1 ESLCTSQI
9 SIFCNLRRNVF
20 SNFNRN
26 DLIDQNI
33 VFLNIY
39 NNETFYNKAH
49 EENDKVNVC
58 EKGIQNFYKYDKL
71 RYVDEHNNIC
81 CNLIKDISFYGV
93 NLNVDIFILNNSN
106 IIFFLQNVINIYN
119 PLIKSLRVIYT
130 KRDYIVTCSSLFK
143 DTLIIVLYSSIN
155 YSCIQIYDID
165 KEILKEEISLSDYD
179 YYEKIY
185 IQKENN
191 YFLLITN
198 KNILKVLDSEKKV
211 FIFNVYLYLE
221 YNNILQYYDYFL
233 ILRKKKLYLW
243 NLERTYTGLKLKE
256 NILEVDKNMHVNC
269 FCTYG
274 KNIFIVTSKGNLYLW
289 KDLVEKIEIK
299 RYNVEEPFDK
309 NIHYIHYYDNYITTK
324 GNESLKL
331 WLCKFSLDGISGYSS
346 VYIQFEQEI
355 KICLNINK
363 IIAHDN
369 FYLIVDKKNC
379 TIYTCK
385 KNNYGDIGIFYNDH
399 NSKIKN
405 IFCSDKNIFSFGANG
420 KLFDYIKKDKQIER
434 NFCLHKFKYSI
445 TCVKYLYSEDS
456 FLYFCVGFNNGVIK
470 IIKLKH
476 LYLDIIYCLKTS
488 NNEIIKIEKSQNSQ
502 FISVLADEEPYV
514 FFLYKSSKIFMPLGY
529 LKIKEAHLKE
539 CFYFSYFNSFYIL
552 GDNNY
557 FFKIDVKK
565 LEEQIKEEQLSKK
578 VGHSERDVNENINM
592 IQKRIDNKN
601 IYLNDYI
608 NNKNDDVKKD
618 ALNNNEEQNNSDYD
632 LSVKY
637 EIIKITFNANERNK
651 RLIKRYKNE
660 HNELNK
666 YIKDSNKINNKDD
679 DEDKYGDKDKEAT
692 KKEQDDIEEFFEEME
707 GLENE
712 SDNEYK
718 ESNSSSNLSDNTYNN
733 MNFYREKINLTQNMQ
748 DLHSD
753 NNKDIFIL
761 KNKKK
766 NLKIFIEILFDNKN
780 IKNKRYENNDELPKN
795 MLSLYFERDNRKIIN
810 KEERNT
816 KNNLNIDHN
825 NNDNNNNDNNNNDNN
840 NNDNNNNDNN
850 NNNNNNNNGD
860 NINYTRLKR
869 DTISICCVT
878 KSKKNRGF
886 FIATQGVKNNYLF
899 FLNLD
904 KNDLKYKYTDSKED
918 THIDI
923 IMPRII
929 YKIDNKHFLH
939 KRTYIY
945 KMIINEIK
953 DLLFCLTNNNEIY
966 IFSIKFFFL
975 YYYIKIP
982 VYEKVRNIFI
992 NNKNDTTTTTS
1003 TTTTNNNNNMNNNN
1017 QYIFI
1022 CLNNNKYIKL
1032 NFNYSF
1038 FYLLNVIKRYH
1049 INIKRLMHSFIIPNK
1064 MFLSYESI
1072 HKYFVEEMHDYIVE
1086 EFIKKRKKKTNLIPF
1101 KYEDITNDLNF
1112 IIELLQL
1119 HTYEEKKNNKKKDE
1133 EYVQGKN
1140 EKTKN
1145 DITDIWDFIQQNK
1158 KEQKE
1163 EIEEQKKKIDLILN
1177 YDQKNI
1183 STFFNINSHNM
1194 KDVDIQY
1201 SLRDTKE
1208 SQRNEEKFRKALLY
1222 KQNIHMKINKLKKKY
1237 IKLNKKKKFLIDLDY
1252 SYYIYNM
1259 LQQNIQEIKNVF
1271 MYHQQ
1276 EYDNRIKYLSNK
1288 FIRLKYFKK
1297 PIYTFND
1304 KSHFYAKALKMYLKN
1319 YVFKNKNRKMRISE
1333 KKIKEPRQTL
1343 ELTTEIKD
1351 SLQNFNELREKNK
1364 NVKIINNEE
1373 KIEEICIK
1381 KKIIKMYEEML
1392 LKMDKMSEDRK
1403 DMDEPRKIKNISKI
1417 IRHYEEN
1424 KKKLLVQINYIKE
1437 TFNQYYMA
1445 IKSRISIELN
1455 HVIEEIEFLKN
1466 TLKREMIKHME
1477 NKDNNDQ
1484 GNDTDNK
1491 MIDEVHIKKDVVN
1504 VNHFNENE
1512 RIQCQLNN
1520 MNYEHDKIK
1529 KYERFLEKV
1538 NNFFSYANKK
1548 HDKIYNINWDPT
1560 FFEKKY
1566 QHYKKEDVERT
1577 IEYFIKKCDKEI
1589 YNLHIKRIQ
1598 AIRLIKYISLKI
1610 ISIDEKNN
1618 ILIEL
1623 RKKELKLRRQKR
1635 DYIKEMN
1642 NIENQIKVY
1651 AVEMD
1656 TLLQELEIQNQ
1667 SRDKIL
1673 EKLKELM
1680 GDNNLCYDNLIKCLK
1695 KTQDDL
1701 SGESDGSEDKCNEL
1715 EATNSIVD
1723 IYNKEEIESI
1733 KKENASILSNINNI
1747 KKNMELKK
1755 NEQRKLNIKK
1765 KNIEKEIEIINDE
1778 INIIEDDKKKNI
1790 SEVKFYI
1797 TLKISKLRNI
1807 DYLYDKKKYRLN
1819 LASQCTVL
1827 SIEQYKDIVTKM
1839 DTITRK
1845 KEKLHMKYKKL
1856 KKENNELENINN
1868 KLQKTVNEK
1877 KNQLK
1882 NKLKKHDLNFDFND
1896 LEKKYQEKKKKGILQ
1911 EIKNKEIENN
1921 KKINILNKEFD
1932 QKMTILNQTRKEN
1945 TDLLVKI
1952 NEYIQILKELKN
1964 EEN

>member
-1 ESLCTSQI
+1 MKKKIYGQLNGNKIRKEIDTFESLCTSQI
-9 SIFCNLRRNVF
+9 SIFSNLRRNVF

-33 VFLNIY
+33 VYLNIC
-39 NNETFYNKAH
+39 NNETFYNKAQ
-49 EENDKVNVC
+49 ENDKLNVY

-71 RYVDEHNNIC
+71 GYVDEHNNIC
-81 CNLIKDISFYGV
+81 CNLIKDIFLYGV
-93 NLNVDIFILNNSN
+93 NLNIDIFILNNSN

-130 KRDYIVTCSSLFK
+130 KWDYIITCSSLFK

-155 YSCIQIYDID
+155 YSCIQIYDLD
-165 KEILKEEISLSDYD
+165 KEILKEEIPLSDYD

-211 FIFNVYLYLE
+211 FIFNIYLYLE
-221 YNNILQYYDYFL
+221 YNNILQYYDFFL

-256 NILEVDKNMHVNC
+256 NILEVDKNVYVNC
-269 FCTYG
+269 FCIHG
-274 KNIFIVTSKGNLYLW
+274 KNIFMVTSKGNLYIW

-299 RYNVEEPFDK
+299 RYDVEEPFDK
-309 NIHYIHYYDNYITTK
+309 NIHYIYYYDNYITTK

-331 WLCKFSLDGISGYSS
+331 WLCKFSLDNISGCST
-346 VYIQFEQEI
+346 VYIKFEQET

-379 TIYTCK
+379 SIYTCK
-385 KNNYGDIGIFYNDH
+385 KNNYEDIGIFYNDH

-420 KLFDYIKKDKQIER
+420 KLYDFKKKDKQIER

-488 NNEIIKIEKSQNSQ
+488 NNEIINIEKSQNSQ
-502 FISVLADEEPYV
+502 FISILADEEPYV
-514 FFLYKSSKIFMPLGY
+514 FFLYKSSNIFMPLGY
-529 LKIKEAHLKE
+529 LKISEAHLKE
-539 CFYFSYFNSFYIL
+539 CFYFSYFNSFYII
-552 GDNNY
+552 GNNNY
-557 FFKIDVKK
+557 FFKIDVKN
-565 LEEQIKEEQLSKK
+565 LEEHIKEEMAKK
-578 VGHSERDVNENINM
+578 VGHSEEDANENIN
-592 IQKRIDNKN
+592 KRMDIRKDNEN
-601 IYLNDYI
+601 INLKDYI
-608 NNKNDDVKKD
+608 NNQNDDVKKD
-618 ALNNNEEQNNSDYD
+618 AHNNNEEQNNNDYD

-637 EIIKITFNANERNK
+637 EIIKITFNADERNK
-651 RLIKRYKNE
+651 RLIKTYKNE
-660 HNELNK
+660 HKKLNMHN
-666 YIKDSNKINNKDD
+666 KDSNKINKNDD
-679 DEDKYGDKDKEAT
+679 DEYEYEEKDKVKET
-692 KKEQDDIEEFFEEME
+692 MKIEQDEMEECFEEME
-707 GLENE
+707 GLENG

-718 ESNSSSNLSDNTYNN
+718 ESDSSSKLSDNTYNE

-761 KNKKK
+761 NNKIK
-766 NLKIFIEILFDNKN
+766 NLKRFIEILFDNKT
-780 IKNKRYENNDELPKN
+780 IKNKRYQNNDELPEDV
-795 MLSLYFERDNRKIIN
+795 LSLYFERDNKKIIY
-810 KEERNT
+810 KEERDT
-816 KNNLNIDHN
+816 KNNNIN
-825 NNDNNNNDNNNNDNN
+825 I
-840 NNDNNNNDNN
+840 DNN
-850 NNNNNNNNGD
+850 NNNNNDDDDED
-860 NINYTRLKR
+860 NINYTRLKH
-869 DTISICCVT
+869 DTINICCVT
-878 KSKKNRGF
+878 KSKKYLGF
-886 FIATQGVKNNYLF
+886 FMATQGAKNNYLF

-904 KNDLKYKYTDSKED
+904 KKDIKYKYTNSKED

-929 YKIDNKHFLH
+929 YKIDNKNFLQ

-945 KMIINEIK
+945 KMIINENK

-975 YYYIKIP
+975 YYFIKIP

-992 NNKNDTTTTTS
+992 NKNNKNNKKK
-1003 TTTTNNNNNMNNNN
+1003 NNNNNNNKNNN

-1022 CLNNNKYIKL
+1022 CLNNYKYIKL

-1049 INIKRLMHSFIIPNK
+1049 INIKTFMHSFMIPNK
-1064 MFLSYESI
+1064 MPLSYQSI
-1072 HKYFVEEMHDYIVE
+1072 HDFCIEQIYDYIVE

-1101 KYEDITNDLNF
+1101 KYEDIKNDLNF
-1112 IIELLQL
+1112 IITMLQI
-1119 HTYEEKKNNKKKDE
+1119 HKQEEKKNNQKKE
-1133 EYVQGKN
+1133 EKEVQGKN
-1140 EKTKN
+1140 EKNKN

-1163 EIEEQKKKIDLILN
+1163 EIEEQTKKIDLILN

-1237 IKLNKKKKFLIDLDY
+1237 IKLNKKRKFLIDLDY
-1252 SYYIYNM
+1252 SYYIYEM

-1276 EYDNRIKYLSNK
+1276 EYDSRIKYLSNK
-1288 FIRLKYFKK
+1288 FIRLRYIKK
-1297 PIYTFND
+1297 PIYSFND
-1304 KSHFYAKALKMYLKN
+1304 KSHFYVKALKMYLKN
-1319 YVFKNKNRKMRISE
+1319 YTFKNKNRKIRKKE
-1333 KKIKEPRQTL
+1333 GQKIKKPNESF

-1351 SLQNFNELREKNK
+1351 CLQNFNKLREKNK
-1364 NVKIINNEE
+1364 NIKIINNEE

-1392 LKMDKMSEDRK
+1392 LKLDKMIEERK
-1403 DMDEPRKIKNISKI
+1403 EVDEPRKIKHISKI

-1445 IKSRISIELN
+1445 VKSRISIKLT
-1455 HVIEEIEFLKN
+1455 HVIEEIEFLKD
-1466 TLKREMIKHME
+1466 TLKREMIKHV
-1477 NKDNNDQ
+1477 NNNHNNDQ
-1484 GNDTDNK
+1484 GEDTNIK
-1491 MIDEVHIKKDVVN
+1491 MIDEVHIRNEVN
-1504 VNHFNENE
+1504 INHCNENE

-1520 MNYEHDKIK
+1520 MNYDHDKIK
-1529 KYERFLEKV
+1529 KYERFLENV
-1538 NNFFSYANKK
+1538 NNFFSYENKRN
-1548 HDKIYNINWDPT
+1548 DKLYNINWDPI

-1566 QHYKKEDVERT
+1566 QHYEKEDVERT
-1577 IEYFIKKCDKEI
+1577 IEYFIKRCDKEI
-1589 YNLHIKRIQ
+1589 YNLHIKKIQ

-1635 DYIKEMN
+1635 DYIKEMK

-1651 AVEMD
+1651 ADEMD
-1656 TLLQELEIQNQ
+1656 TLLQELDIQNQ

-1680 GDNNLCYDNLIKCLK
+1680 GDNTLCYDNLIKCLK
-1695 KTQDDL
+1695 KTQEDL

-1778 INIIEDDKKKNI
+1778 IIIIEDDKKKNI

-1819 LASQCTVL
+1819 LTGQCTVV
-1827 SIEQYKDIVTKM
+1827 SIEQYKDIMTKM
-1839 DTITRK
+1839 NRITRK

-1856 KKENNELENINN
+1856 KKENNELEHINN

-1911 EIKNKEIENN
+1911 EIKNKDIENN

-1932 QKMTILNQTRKEN
+1932 KKMTILNQTRKEN